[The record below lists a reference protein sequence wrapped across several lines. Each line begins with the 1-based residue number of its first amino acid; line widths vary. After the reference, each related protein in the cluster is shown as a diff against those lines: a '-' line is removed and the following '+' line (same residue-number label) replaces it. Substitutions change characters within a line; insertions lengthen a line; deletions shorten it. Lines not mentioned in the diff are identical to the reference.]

1 MSLQSSLFTTALI
14 GTLALLGGCST
25 FDSTWKST
33 KAFYG
38 EYINPPAKIDYEDK
52 GVLNDAETRLASR
65 MVGIDIQLEQ
75 LERFLQNA
83 DRPPT
88 GESVA
93 ILFHRFPWLSGL
105 AAVDAEGTVLAQEPP
120 AAMKELDFSRMLEQ
134 KPRGGELRGLRGLVE
149 DTPLG
154 PEVLTGIPVYSG
166 SEMMGLLVAHFDMR
180 SLLTYTSGAE
190 DLVVLS
196 PQGVLWPGR
205 FVVDATPL
213 TGQDWNEITRD
224 STHGTVSNK
233 TGSVHRRP
241 AAYFRDALGRAVP
254 RRRRAVVRAFARL
267 RVQFAGHDRSGY
279 GIAGHGRRRGRQH
292 PYGAAPARA
301 RAGHAG
307 IEYRAL
313 IEERSRAAFG
323 LRPEAIFLMHF

>member
-1 MSLQSSLFTTALI
+1 MRLFTLENCVSLQSSLFTTALI

-233 TGSVHRRP
+233 TGSLIWMARV
-241 AAYFRDALGRAVP
+241 LGG
-254 RRRRAVVRAFARL
+254 
-267 RVQFAGHDRSGY
+267 Q
-279 GIAGHGRRRGRQH
+279 RRRGSSATSRLFSRR
-292 PYGAAPARA
+292 PRKGSSPKTPSSCPRFRTPPRSVRRA
-301 RAGHAG
+301 
-307 IEYRAL
+307 
-313 IEERSRAAFG
+313 
-323 LRPEAIFLMHF
+323 